1 MSISRRTSL
10 ISSPIARI
18 SQNPTQAHQSS
29 QFNKDFHGVVNDCK
43 VMPRAYYKFKTIK
56 FKTDQNL
63 QNTSI

>member
-1 MSISRRTSL
+1 MYISRNISL

-18 SQNPTQAHQSS
+18 SQNPTLRSSS

-56 FKTDQNL
+56 FKTDQKY
-63 QNTSI
+63 